1 MDIEPLQSYLQ
12 NKENIWEEINIF
24 LDDSIRS
31 KIHSTEYIERDFFI
45 DDKLFFV
52 KRNTLELEYI
62 GKVFCMNG
70 YEIGG
75 GSIRIHRKDL
85 QSKIFK
91 LLKINIFVFIINPKP
106 KTANVAYTAIPIP

>member
-31 KIHSTEYIERDFFI
+31 KIRSTEYIERDFFI
-45 DDKLFFV
+45 NDKLFFI
-52 KRNTLELEYI
+52 KRNTLELEYF

-70 YEIGG
+70 YEIGIKL
-75 GSIRIHRKDL
+75 SQYRNVTLDSKKYYIFRKIKEKTKREIMEEL
-85 QSKIFK
+85 LEK
-91 LLKINIFVFIINPKP
+91 L
-106 KTANVAYTAIPIP
+106 